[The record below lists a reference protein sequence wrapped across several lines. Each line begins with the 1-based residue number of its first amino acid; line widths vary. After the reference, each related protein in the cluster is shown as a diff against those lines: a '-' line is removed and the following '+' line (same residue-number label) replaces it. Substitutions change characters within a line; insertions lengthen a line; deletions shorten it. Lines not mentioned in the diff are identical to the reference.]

1 MQQEQTISMPE
12 NAVAIIGAG
21 PGGLA
26 AGRWL
31 RAHGF
36 EPVIFEAAARVGGQ
50 WNSASASSATWPGMR
65 TNTSRVMTAFSD
77 LDHAPGTPVYP
88 TQEDMLDYLERY
100 AFTTGL
106 LPHLRLS
113 TRVEALERAPE
124 GGWLVRS
131 VAGGRIRQE
140 VFKLAIV
147 ASGRH
152 RTPQV
157 PEVPGL
163 DTFSGSLGAVHAAQ
177 YNGVERYRGRKVLV
191 AGCSISALEIAS
203 ELAYGGAAKV
213 VVANRRQRYVL
224 PKLIAGVPTEHVM
237 FNRAS
242 ALLGAVA
249 PPEALAAGLKAKV
262 LSVAGNPAQFGAP
275 APDENI
281 FAAGITQSHHF
292 LPAVAEGRITV
303 APWIRRIEGG
313 RVLFEDGSAF
323 DADGIIFGTGYR
335 LSLPWLEADIAK
347 AVDLDETHLDLHDHS
362 FHPDLPGLAFL
373 GLYDLVGPY
382 LPVLELQARWI
393 SYCFAGLRP
402 MPSQAEMREG
412 VARSRA
418 MRAGPPSMPMNAAAL
433 MFAARAGVEPDPAE
447 WPELERALLF
457 GPLSAVSFRLTG
469 PDALGD
475 AEARSRQ
482 AAEAF
487 GAITGSEFTAEEHG
501 ICAMIG
507 RQQAIS
513 AA

>member
-1 MQQEQTISMPE
+1 MQQEQTATMPE

-21 PGGLA
+21 PGGLV

-77 LDHAPGTPVYP
+77 LDHAPGTPTYVS
-88 TQEDMLDYLERY
+88 QEDMLDYLERY
-100 AFTTGL
+100 AFTAGL

-113 TRVEALERAPE
+113 TRVEALDRAPA

-131 VAGGRIRQE
+131 VAGGRVRQE
-140 VFKLAIV
+140 IFKRVIV

-152 RTPQV
+152 RSPQI
-157 PEVPGL
+157 PEVAGL
-163 DTFSGSLGAVHAAQ
+163 DRFGGSLGAVHAAQ
-177 YNGVERYRGRKVLV
+177 YNGAERYRGRNVLV

-203 ELAYGGAAKV
+203 ELAYGGAARV
-213 VVANRRQRYVL
+213 VVCNRRQRYVL

-313 RVLFEDGSAF
+313 RVLFDDGSAF
-323 DADGIIFGTGYR
+323 DADGIVFGTGYR
-335 LSLPWLEADIAK
+335 LSLPWLGADIAK
-347 AVDLDETHLDLHDHS
+347 AVDLDESHLDLHEHS
-362 FHPDLPGLAFL
+362 FHPNLPGLAFL

-402 MPSQAEMREG
+402 MPSQAEMRDG

-433 MFAARAGVEPDPAE
+433 MFAGHAGVEPNPGE
-447 WPELERALLF
+447 WPDLERALLF

-475 AEARSRQ
+475 AKARSQ
-482 AAEAF
+482 EAARTF
-487 GAITGSEFTAEEHG
+487 GAITGTEFTAEERG
-501 ICAMIG
+501 LCEMLG
-507 RQQAIS
+507 RRLITS